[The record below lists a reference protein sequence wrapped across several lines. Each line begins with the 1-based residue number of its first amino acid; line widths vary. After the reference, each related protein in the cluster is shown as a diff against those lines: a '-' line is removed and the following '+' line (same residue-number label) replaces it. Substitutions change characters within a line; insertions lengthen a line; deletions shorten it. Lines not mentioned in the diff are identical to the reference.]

1 MSDKKMNSVGFALI
15 KLHLDEFA
23 IIDDA
28 YKPSSNGISLVTAL
42 NFASDKEN
50 RIILCTVKFRFEQ
63 EKKPFLVFA
72 ASCEFAIEP
81 DAWDASV
88 DSEKSLVVF
97 PKKMMAHLAM
107 LTVGSARGMLH
118 VKTENTDFNKF
129 LLPTI
134 NVAEMI
140 EEEDVVL
147 DI

>member
-1 MSDKKMNSVGFALI
+1 MSNQNKDVIGFALI

-23 IIDDA
+23 VIDDA
-28 YKPSSNGISLVTAL
+28 YNKGDDGIGLVTTL
-42 NFASDKEN
+42 HFSTRKES
-50 RIILCTVKFRFEQ
+50 RIIRCSVKFRFEQ
-63 EKKPFLVFA
+63 EQKPFLVFA
-72 ASCEFAIEP
+72 ASCDFAIEP

-88 DSEKSLVVF
+88 DVEKKHVVF
-97 PKKMMAHLAM
+97 PRNMMAHLAM

-140 EEEDVVL
+140 EEEDAVL